1 MKHNLDVMFRIIAA
15 IVGGYFVSAI
25 FSFVFVRILVWMQA
39 TTQHEAVMV
48 ATMFSYV
55 IYFTVII
62 LSFCRKNTW
71 LLWRDLL
78 LITCLLGAIYW
89 LIGDV

>member
-1 MKHNLDVMFRIIAA
+1 MKHNLDVMFRILAA
-15 IVGGYFVSAI
+15 IAGGYLVSVL
-25 FSFVFVRILVWMQA
+25 FSFVVVLILVWMQA

-55 IYFTVII
+55 VYFAVII
-62 LSFCRKNTW
+62 LSFCRKSAW

-89 LIGDV
+89 LMGEL